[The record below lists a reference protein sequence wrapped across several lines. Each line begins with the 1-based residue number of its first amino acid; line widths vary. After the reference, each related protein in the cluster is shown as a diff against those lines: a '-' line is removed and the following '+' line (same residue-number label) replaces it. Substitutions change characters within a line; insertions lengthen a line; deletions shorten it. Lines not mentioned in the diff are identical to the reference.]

1 VHLDHVPLRDLL
13 VDEELRDHLTLVALE
28 LDHLAKVGIINDRA
42 VAVELLLALLE
53 DHLLVDLGVDSL
65 RGDENDGEDVRRLAR
80 SRGSAVLSRLGV
92 VPSGGGAHLDRRQGL
107 ATVAL
112 LGANVDVVRLNRV
125 RSVALLC
132 RLIVVLKGKVWACGR
147 RGGDARGA
155 ESASRE

>member
-1 VHLDHVPLRDLL
+1 MHLDHVPLRDLL

-80 SRGSAVLSRLGV
+80 SRGSAVSSRLGV
-92 VPSGGGAHLDRRQGL
+92 PSEGGPHLDRRQGL

>member
-1 VHLDHVPLRDLL
+1 MHFDHVLLSDLL
-13 VDEELRDHLTLVALE
+13 VDEELRDHLALVALK

-92 VPSGGGAHLDRRQGL
+92 PSGGGR
-107 ATVAL
+107 TW
-112 LGANVDVVRLNRV
+112 
-125 RSVALLC
+125 
-132 RLIVVLKGKVWACGR
+132 IVVKDLRPLRCWER
-147 RGGDARGA
+147 MWM
-155 ESASRE
+155 